1 LPSEIPL
8 PTIAG
13 DVSLKEIEMKKIAL
27 TLTVCAL
34 AISFAALRAKSD
46 TKSMT
51 GFDRMK
57 SLTGEWS
64 GQEAGNS
71 MTSSIRLVSNGT
83 AIEEIFHSGEAHEM
97 VTLYSRDGDK
107 LAMIHLCEMGNQP
120 RMETESLAENSDT
133 FDFSFTG
140 GTNLKSRDDLHM
152 DHMTLHV
159 IDKDHFDETWTARQ
173 NGKDVEKALFH
184 FTRKS

>member
-1 LPSEIPL
+1 
-8 PTIAG
+8 
-13 DVSLKEIEMKKIAL
+13 MKKMTLLLAIA
-27 TLTVCAL
+27 AL
-34 AISFAALRAKSD
+34 ALASIALRANSD
-46 TKSMT
+46 TKPTS

-57 SLTGEWS
+57 SLVGEWS
-64 GQEAGNS
+64 GQENGNS

-83 AIEEIFHSGEAHEM
+83 AIEEVFHSGEAHEM

-120 RMETESLAENSDT
+120 RMETESLGSNADN

-159 IDKDHFDETWTARQ
+159 IDNDHFDETWTARKD
-173 NGKDVEKALFH
+173 GKDVEKALFH

>member
-1 LPSEIPL
+1 MRKFVL
-8 PTIAG
+8 
-13 DVSLKEIEMKKIAL
+13 SLAACLLAVGMGAL
-27 TLTVCAL
+27 C
-34 AISFAALRAKSD
+34 AKSD
-46 TKSMT
+46 TKPTS

-57 SLTGEWS
+57 SLVGEWS
-64 GQEAGNS
+64 GQEAGNA

-120 RMETESLAENSDT
+120 RMETESLAENADT

-140 GTNLKSRDDLHM
+140 ATNLKSRDDLHM

-184 FTRKS
+184 FTRMPSAKATPAGE